1 MKAIVTLLHL
11 SDLVDQLI
19 RIADALERIAAKMEE
34 TNNG

>member
-11 SDLVDQLI
+11 SDLVDQLK
-19 RIADALERIAAKMEE
+19 RIADALERIAAKMEG

>member
-11 SDLVDQLI
+11 SDLVDQLK

-34 TNNG
+34 PNNG